1 MLPQYKIAI
10 EYNGIYWHNELNKTS
25 NYHLEKTEQCLKNG
39 YRLIQIFEDEYV
51 LNKKIVISKIFHIL
65 GLCRNIPKIYGRK
78 CEIREISYNTACDF
92 LNKNH
97 IQGKASST
105 VYIGAFYEENLIGVM
120 LFKKDKNNN
129 WELNRFATDINFNC
143 VGVGGKMFKYF
154 IKKYKPNLIKSF
166 ADRRW
171 TINEDNLYTKLGF
184 VKEKYTNPDYH
195 YQISSLGCRRI
206 HKFNF
211 RKANILKKYG
221 EKYGLNE
228 SMTEREMCK
237 IIGANRIY
245 DCGLIKYIWKNK
257 K

>member
-1 MLPQYKIAI
+1 MAENVKLGK
-10 EYNGIYWHNELNKTS
+10 
-25 NYHLEKTEQCLKNG
+25 YHM
-39 YRLIQIFEDEYV
+39 
-51 LNKKIVISKIFHIL
+51 
-65 GLCRNIPKIYGRK
+65 
-78 CEIREISYNTACDF
+78 ACDF

-211 RKANILKKYG
+211 RKTNILKKYG